1 MSNIKEKQMKMIKKQ
16 QAFTLLE
23 VMIAMVIFS
32 IGLLGLAGL
41 QSAGIRSNQISYSRT
56 IATQLLYDM
65 ADRIRN
71 NPNVDYAATT
81 PSGATNCVTG
91 AVCNATQMAAFDR
104 FEWNQSLVDP
114 EAGYTSPLANAVGFI
129 ELNGTAYTLSIG
141 WDQDKTGSVPT
152 ACVPAAAPTNIM
164 CASIT
169 VDP

>member
-1 MSNIKEKQMKMIKKQ
+1 MKENKMKTIKKQ
-16 QAFTLLE
+16 LAFTLLE

-71 NPNVDYAATT
+71 NPTADYVGIGA
-81 PSGATNCVTG
+81 SGAANCVTG
-91 AVCNATQMAAFDR
+91 AVCNPTQMAAFDK

-114 EAGYTSPLANAVGFI
+114 EAGYISPLANAVGFI

-152 ACVPAAAPTNIM
+152 ACVPAAVPANIM
-164 CASIT
+164 CVTIT

>member
-1 MSNIKEKQMKMIKKQ
+1 MKNKQMKKINKQ
-16 QAFTLLE
+16 RAFTLLE

-71 NPNVDYAATT
+71 NPGIDYAATA
-81 PSGATNCVTG
+81 PSGANNCVTG
-91 AVCNATQMAAFDR
+91 AVCTAAQMAAFDR
-104 FEWNQSLVDP
+104 FEWDQSLVDP

-129 ELNGTAYTLSIG
+129 ALNGTAYTLSIG
-141 WDQDKTGSVPT
+141 WDQDKTGANPN
-152 ACVPAAAPTNIM
+152 ACVPAPDPANIM
-164 CASIT
+164 CVTI
-169 VDP
+169 VIEP